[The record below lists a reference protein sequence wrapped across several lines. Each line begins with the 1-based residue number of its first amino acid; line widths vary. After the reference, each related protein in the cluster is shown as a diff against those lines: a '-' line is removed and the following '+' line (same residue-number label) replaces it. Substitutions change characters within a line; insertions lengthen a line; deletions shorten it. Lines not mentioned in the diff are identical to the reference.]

1 MPLLWR
7 HICAQGLVL
16 HLITTVSRPAPSV
29 IIVSDQAKKYL
40 IVGPAWVG
48 DMVMAQSMF
57 KLIVQQTPTAVIDVV
72 APAWTEPLLQR
83 MPEVHEAIPV
93 ALGHGQLGLS
103 LRWRLGKSLRHRHYD
118 HAIVLP
124 RSLKSAIVPFAAKA
138 RQRTGYLG
146 ELRWGLLNDIRPL
159 DKTRLPRTVD
169 RFNFL
174 ALQGSTALSSQVPQ
188 PRLQS
193 GTTAADVLR
202 RLSLQLPDGPVL
214 GLCPGAEY
222 GPAKRWPARYFAELA
237 RDRLEKGW
245 QVWLFG
251 SDKDKVITGEIQQLC
266 NNRCLDLAGVT
277 KLAEAI
283 DMMSLTRAVVTNDSG
298 LMHVAAALDKA
309 VVAIY
314 GSSDPGFTPPLSDK
328 ANIVRLGL
336 ECSPCFKREC
346 PLGHLKCLNDIKPE
360 QVLTALEA
368 LL

>member
-1 MPLLWR
+1 
-7 HICAQGLVL
+7 
-16 HLITTVSRPAPSV
+16 
-29 IIVSDQAKKYL
+29 VSDQAKKYL

-57 KLIVQQTPTAVIDVV
+57 KLIMQQTPAAVIDVV

-103 LRWRLGKSLRHRHYD
+103 QRWRLGKSLRDRHYD

-146 ELRWGLLNDIRPL
+146 ELRWGLLNNIRPL

-174 ALQGSTALSSQVPQ
+174 ALQGSTALPSQAPQ
-188 PRLQS
+188 PYLQS
-193 GTTAADVLR
+193 GATAADVFR
-202 RLSLQLPDGPVL
+202 RLSLQQPDGPVL

-251 SDKDKVITGEIQQLC
+251 SEKDKAITGEIQQLC

-283 DMMSLTRAVVTNDSG
+283 DMMSLTQAVVTNDSG
-298 LMHVAAALDKA
+298 LMHVAAALDKP

-314 GSSDPGFTPPLSDK
+314 GSSDPGFTPPLSDR
-328 ANIVRLGL
+328 ASIVRLGL

-360 QVLTALEA
+360 QVLTALET